1 MDILIDI
8 LIVFALLGLLDDLL
22 GNKLG
27 LAESFERGISVM
39 GRAALSMIGFY
50 CIGIMLVERNSAAIM
65 AMAETLP
72 MDPSLVI
79 GCLLAPD
86 TGGLPITMKVAATPM
101 MGVFTGA
108 LVAGGFGM
116 TLNYQLPVFLT
127 FLPNRHLPDLMRG
140 FSYGL
145 VTLPVG
151 LLVLKRKVR
160 YGLFQSVLKSLW
172 ISVERKIRIMQ
183 YRILVIEDDTDINN
197 VIADTLTKAGYIC
210 TQAFS
215 GTEALLYLERENYAL
230 AVMDLMLPGLS
241 GENLL
246 PKLKEKQSIPVIV
259 VSAKDGLDSKINML
273 TSGAEDYITKPFEI
287 QELIARVGVQI
298 RRFTGSEET
307 PKQLQYKDLV
317 LNKVSFTAS
326 VNGEEIV
333 LTKQEFKIL
342 ELLLS
347 YPNKVFSKQDIY
359 DYAWNDIY
367 IGEDKTINVHISN
380 IRKKLKAVSSE
391 EYIETV
397 WGIGFRLAR

>member
-1 MDILIDI
+1 
-8 LIVFALLGLLDDLL
+8 
-22 GNKLG
+22 
-27 LAESFERGISVM
+27 
-39 GRAALSMIGFY
+39 
-50 CIGIMLVERNSAAIM
+50 
-65 AMAETLP
+65 
-72 MDPSLVI
+72 
-79 GCLLAPD
+79 
-86 TGGLPITMKVAATPM
+86 
-101 MGVFTGA
+101 
-108 LVAGGFGM
+108 
-116 TLNYQLPVFLT
+116 
-127 FLPNRHLPDLMRG
+127 
-140 FSYGL
+140 
-145 VTLPVG
+145 
-151 LLVLKRKVR
+151 
-160 YGLFQSVLKSLW
+160 
-172 ISVERKIRIMQ
+172 MQ

-197 VIADTLTKAGYIC
+197 GIADTLTKAGYIC